1 MMGVVV
7 QSSLPW
13 TRKVPYRTVFNVGMV
28 GVTVALAGFGYS
40 SIVPPGDA
48 RVGEQLTGI
57 LVAAFIYYLCNS
69 VFVSLIIS
77 LSSGISIL
85 KIWHSSFLY
94 TAPAFFLEGFVAFG
108 ALRAASV
115 IQFGVLAA
123 VVPVMALTYY
133 SIRVYLDNLARERK
147 HAAEMSQLNETL
159 ELRVAERSESLL
171 VAKELAEQASRAKS
185 AFLANITHELRT
197 PLNAIIGYSEMLHEE
212 ARESGHT
219 ESLEDLLKI
228 RTAGKHLL
236 SLINDLLDISKI
248 EAGKVQIYVEPF
260 DLRDVLREVVS
271 TIQPLAMKNSNTLKI
286 ICDESMPMMS
296 DRRKVCQVLINVS
309 SNACKFTEDGTI
321 SISAS
326 RHRLSQ
332 SDFAEIRVADTGI
345 GMEPELLEQLFE
357 PFVQADVSATRK
369 FGGTGLGLAI
379 SRKFC
384 RLLGGDISVSS
395 APGKGSTFNIILP
408 ITFGKAPGSSPA
420 LLDGSDMGS
429 ESSRLISAI

>member
-1 MMGVVV
+1 M
-7 QSSLPW
+7 
-13 TRKVPYRTVFNVGMV
+13 
-28 GVTVALAGFGYS
+28 
-40 SIVPPGDA
+40 
-48 RVGEQLTGI
+48 
-57 LVAAFIYYLCNS
+57 
-69 VFVSLIIS
+69 
-77 LSSGISIL
+77 
-85 KIWHSSFLY
+85 
-94 TAPAFFLEGFVAFG
+94 VAFG
-108 ALRAASV
+108 ALRVASV
-115 IQFGVLAA
+115 IQFGVVAA
-123 VVPVMALTYY
+123 VVPVLALTYY

-147 HAAEMSQLNETL
+147 HAAEMSALNETL

-171 VAKELAEQASRAKS
+171 IAKELAEQASRAKS

-212 ARESGHT
+212 ALELGHT

-260 DLRDVLREVVS
+260 DLGDALRDVLS
-271 TIQPLAMKNSNTLKI
+271 TIQPLAMKNRNSLKI
-286 ICDESMPMMS
+286 TCNQSMPMMS

-309 SNACKFTEDGTI
+309 SNACKFTEGGTI
-321 SISAS
+321 SVTVS
-326 RHRLSQ
+326 RHRSIHGDL
-332 SDFAEIRVADTGI
+332 AEIRVSDTGI

-395 APGKGSTFNIILP
+395 APGKGSTFNITLP
-408 ITFGKAPGSSPA
+408 MRIDERKAETLEPA
-420 LLDGSDMGS
+420 I
-429 ESSRLISAI
+429 EPETLISAG